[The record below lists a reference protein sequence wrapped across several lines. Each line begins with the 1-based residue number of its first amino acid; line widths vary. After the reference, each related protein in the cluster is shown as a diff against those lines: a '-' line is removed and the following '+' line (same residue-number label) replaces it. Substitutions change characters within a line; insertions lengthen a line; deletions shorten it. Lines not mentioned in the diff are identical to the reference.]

1 MGKDKI
7 YYSEKQNVRQIR
19 SDKKNCKVYAI
30 KLTRSTDADIIEKLD
45 SVENRQGYIKELI
58 RRDLEENKEKS

>member
-7 YYSEKQNVRQIR
+7 YYSEKQNERQIR
-19 SDKKNCKVYAI
+19 SDKKNCKVYTI

-45 SVENRQGYIKELI
+45 SVENRQGYIKDLI
-58 RRDLEENKEKS
+58 RRDLEENKKS